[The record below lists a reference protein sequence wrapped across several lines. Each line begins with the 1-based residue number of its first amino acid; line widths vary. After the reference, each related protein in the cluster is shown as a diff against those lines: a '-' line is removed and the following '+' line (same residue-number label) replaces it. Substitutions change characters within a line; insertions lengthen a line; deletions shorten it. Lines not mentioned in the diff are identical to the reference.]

1 MGQIRNANEQDY
13 TKIISVINDWW
24 GGRQMSDMLP
34 KLFFVHFQPTSFV
47 MEAEG
52 ETIAFL
58 IGFLSQTNPE
68 EAYIHFVGVHPER
81 RGDGVGKELYQM
93 FFQEVKKRGCHTV
106 RCITSPVNKG
116 SIHFHGKMGFEVEA
130 GDKVV
135 DGVWVTTNYDGRGN
149 DRVQFVKRI

>member
-13 TKIISVINDWW
+13 TKVIAVINDWW

-52 ETIAFL
+52 EIIAFL
-58 IGFLSQTNPE
+58 IGFLSQTKPE
-68 EAYIHFVGVHPER
+68 EAYIHFVGVHPDR

-93 FFQEVKKRGCHTV
+93 FFKEVKLRGCHTV

-116 SIHFHGKMGFEVEA
+116 SIQFHSKLGFEVEE
-130 GDKVV
+130 GDKIV
-135 DGVWVTTNYDGRGN
+135 DGVRVTTNYDGHGN
-149 DRVQFVKRI
+149 DRVQFVIRI

>member
-13 TKIISVINDWW
+13 AKIITVINDWW

-47 MEAEG
+47 VEAEG
-52 ETIAFL
+52 EIIAFL

-68 EAYIHFVGVHPER
+68 EAYIHFVGVHPDR

-93 FFQEVKKRGCHTV
+93 FFQEVNKRGCHTV

-135 DGVWVTTNYDGRGN
+135 DGVWVTTNYDGYGN

>member
-13 TKIISVINDWW
+13 TKIIPVINEWW

-52 ETIAFL
+52 EIIGFL

-81 RGDGVGKELYQM
+81 RGDGVGKDLYQM

-135 DGVWVTTNYDGRGN
+135 DGVWVTTNYDGHGN

>member
-13 TKIISVINDWW
+13 TRIISVINDWW

-52 ETIAFL
+52 EIIAFL

-81 RGDGVGKELYQM
+81 RGDGVGKELYQV

-135 DGVWVTTNYDGRGN
+135 DGVRVTTNYDGRGN

>member
-1 MGQIRNANEQDY
+1 MRQMRNANEQDY
-13 TKIISVINDWW
+13 TKIITVINDWW

-47 MEAEG
+47 VEADG
-52 ETIAFL
+52 EIIAFL

-68 EAYIHFVGVHPER
+68 EAYIHFVGVHPDR
-81 RGDGVGKELYQM
+81 RGDGVGQELYQM

-135 DGVWVTTNYDGRGN
+135 DGVWVTTNYDGHGN

>member
-52 ETIAFL
+52 EIIGFL

-93 FFQEVKKRGCHTV
+93 FFHEVKKRGCHTV

>member
-1 MGQIRNANEQDY
+1 MGQIRNAKEQDY
-13 TKIISVINDWW
+13 AKIITVINDWW

-47 MEAEG
+47 VEAEG
-52 ETIAFL
+52 EIIAFL

-68 EAYIHFVGVHPER
+68 EAYIHFVGVHPDR

-135 DGVWVTTNYDGRGN
+135 DGVWVTTNYDGHGN

>member
-1 MGQIRNANEQDY
+1 MGQIRNVNEQDY
-13 TKIISVINDWW
+13 TKIIPVINEWW

-47 MEAEG
+47 IEAEG
-52 ETIAFL
+52 EIIAFL

-149 DRVQFVKRI
+149 DRVQLVKRI

>member
-13 TKIISVINDWW
+13 TKIIPVINEWW

-52 ETIAFL
+52 EIIAFL

-130 GDKVV
+130 GDKVA

>member
-52 ETIAFL
+52 EIIAFL

-130 GDKVV
+130 GDKVA